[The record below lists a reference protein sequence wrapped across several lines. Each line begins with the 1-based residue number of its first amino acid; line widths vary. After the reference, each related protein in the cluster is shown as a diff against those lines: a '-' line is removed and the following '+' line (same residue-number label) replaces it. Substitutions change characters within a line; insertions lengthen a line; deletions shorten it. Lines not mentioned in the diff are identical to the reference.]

1 MQTSSKPKTADGWT
15 EAQLLVAFHK
25 DPRGNPRNRA
35 RAWSP
40 KKGVGWIHE
49 DPEVQ
54 ETFVEVRAGGD
65 EDRSLQIKLRRH
77 EVVVTRPQ
85 AFSWKGV
92 VLREEGLDIALGQV
106 RVSVDTFGTVTWDDG
121 VTQTI
126 IDPDGTVCRL
136 ALEARAAISS
146 DALSIMQET
155 ADTVV
160 TLSERGFGSRKKSPN
175 ETEGGHGE

>member
-1 MQTSSKPKTADGWT
+1 M
-15 EAQLLVAFHK
+15 
-25 DPRGNPRNRA
+25 
-35 RAWSP
+35 
-40 KKGVGWIHE
+40 
-49 DPEVQ
+49 
-54 ETFVEVRAGGD
+54 
-65 EDRSLQIKLRRH
+65 
-77 EVVVTRPQ
+77 TRPQ